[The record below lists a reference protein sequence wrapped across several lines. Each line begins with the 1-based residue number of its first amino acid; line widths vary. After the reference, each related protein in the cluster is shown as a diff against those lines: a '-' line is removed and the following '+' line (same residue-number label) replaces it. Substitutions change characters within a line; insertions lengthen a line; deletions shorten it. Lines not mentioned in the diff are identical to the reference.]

1 MEVDP
6 FDRGVIFE
14 QRRTPLK
21 PGTTNSCNGK
31 KEDFKK
37 SLHALINR
45 DRSEFL
51 YKVKDSF
58 IVLYHP
64 PLFKKKVVSRY
75 NL

>member
-51 YKVKDSF
+51 YKSKVLRS
-58 IVLYHP
+58 IVLLCFITRLY
-64 PLFKKKVVSRY
+64 L
-75 NL
+75 

>member
-37 SLHALINR
+37 SLHALICKLGR
-45 DRSEFL
+45 FELARIFSTLLYSRSMT
-51 YKVKDSF
+51 
-58 IVLYHP
+58 
-64 PLFKKKVVSRY
+64 
-75 NL
+75 

>member
-51 YKVKDSF
+51 YKVKYA
-58 IVLYHP
+58 V
-64 PLFKKKVVSRY
+64 
-75 NL
+75 

>member
-14 QRRTPLK
+14 QRRTSLK

-51 YKVKDSF
+51 YKSNSY

-64 PLFKKKVVSRY
+64 PLFIKKVVYRY

>member
-1 MEVDP
+1 MVGIHSSLELSFCIIYTVCTRNAKAMEVDP

-45 DRSEFL
+45 AVNF
-51 YKVKDSF
+51 
-58 IVLYHP
+58 
-64 PLFKKKVVSRY
+64 
-75 NL
+75 